1 MAADLATLREWLK
14 RQFTAPE
21 FREFL
26 AESLLGMC
34 RIDTIP
40 TRDFADTAA
49 RESWPRA
56 RAYGNT

>member
-1 MAADLATLREWLK
+1 MTADLATLREWLK
-14 RQFTAPE
+14 RRVTAPG

-40 TRDFADTAA
+40 TRDLADTAA
-49 RESWPRA
+49 RES
-56 RAYGNT
+56 

>member
-1 MAADLATLREWLK
+1 MAEHLSTLREWLK
-14 RQFTAPE
+14 RRVAAPE

-40 TRDFADTAA
+40 TRDLADTAA
-49 RESWPRA
+49 RES
-56 RAYGNT
+56 